1 MTAMTITIL
10 VGIEMIIML
19 FLLMV
24 MVGQVFAG
32 FEPNMPRV
40 ATASGG
46 GGGQQDVQQKS
57 IVRSASAVSL
67 TAGRAKVRQD
77 AQENATNTFH
87 LIKIS
92 CDIEATEILTM
103 IVPKQEQT
111 VTTREKT
118 LQLTKLCRDV
128 ATGEALTC
136 NIFKED
142 GLRDT
147 DPVGAIEE
155 IQGPAIGG
163 VVRFKRTQRDNK
175 IQIRSWRRGE

>member
-92 CDIEATEILTM
+92 CDIEDFVRRSSSMQTAPDTFDRANRYSCIIL
-103 IVPKQEQT
+103 
-111 VTTREKT
+111 
-118 LQLTKLCRDV
+118 
-128 ATGEALTC
+128 
-136 NIFKED
+136 
-142 GLRDT
+142 
-147 DPVGAIEE
+147 
-155 IQGPAIGG
+155 
-163 VVRFKRTQRDNK
+163 
-175 IQIRSWRRGE
+175 